1 MPILKL
7 VLLRTVI
14 SSGSPRRLGFSTR
27 ISTKPCSEA
36 ILGLEGFAKAVSK
49 NNLGGN
55 IARELTITKAQAKTE
70 PERFDNIIIRLHV
83 EQEQNSRSIAE
94 SRHNDTLIFKL
105 FQKKLYIFSKYVSLT
120 LESSVTLFTSPSPLF
135 LPSFVQFFFLEIFLM
150 FMKLLLIISM
160 SATLFSAL
168 SPILSGPSPTQGI
181 QNVKH
186 QLKLAEHR
194 SSMMP

>member
-1 MPILKL
+1 
-7 VLLRTVI
+7 
-14 SSGSPRRLGFSTR
+14 
-27 ISTKPCSEA
+27 
-36 ILGLEGFAKAVSK
+36 
-49 NNLGGN
+49 
-55 IARELTITKAQAKTE
+55 
-70 PERFDNIIIRLHV
+70 
-83 EQEQNSRSIAE
+83 
-94 SRHNDTLIFKL
+94 
-105 FQKKLYIFSKYVSLT
+105 
-120 LESSVTLFTSPSPLF
+120 
-135 LPSFVQFFFLEIFLM
+135 M